1 MGKLLLTILKFISEK
16 LRWLVLITLVL
27 LLASWV
33 QHEWQALEKIQQF
46 KEQQQQAQ
54 ALVQKRHAELL
65 AAQHKTAQMSQQL
78 LDELDHKKN
87 LMQRLQLELNQLREQ
102 RQELWDEHW
111 LTRKNPLSATSQQL
125 REYNLKISVLS
136 SQLKLSQQAYSAW
149 QQKVISSPE
158 IAQNRQLLT
167 ELAQSQQVLNQL
179 SASIISAENSVNS
192 SLVKQLKEA
201 TIDVLPI
208 ALSILLS
215 LILLPIIL
223 KVFLYF
229 GIAPLASALPAIRL
243 LAEPNNTQL
252 PPTQTGYCSSHSL
265 KIDLAPTQELLLH
278 PDYLQSFSQQ
288 AQKTTQ
294 WFLNPSIPLTSW
306 AAGLVTLVRL
316 RGEHTETIQ
325 LASMYHA
332 FEELVIIDIPQGT
345 SMVCK
350 PHGLV
355 GVIKSREQAVHISKH
370 WRLLSLHGWLTLQL
384 RYLVFHGAC
393 QLIIKGSGGVVV
405 EQATHSRL
413 IQQNATL
420 GFSSHVGYS
429 NYRCETFMSYYL
441 GKDTLFNDRFSGTSG
456 IYFYEQSPHHQAPQH
471 QQSRKLGGMWDAVLK
486 VFGI

>member
-1 MGKLLLTILKFISEK
+1 MGKLLLTLLRFASEK
-16 LRWLVLITLVL
+16 LRWLVLIIVVL
-27 LLASWV
+27 LLASWLK
-33 QHEWQALEKIQQF
+33 HEWQALEKTQQF
-46 KEQQQQAQ
+46 KQQQQQAQ

-65 AAQHKTAQMSQQL
+65 AAQQKTAQISQQL
-78 LDELDHKKN
+78 LNELDHKKN

-102 RQELWDEHW
+102 RQALWDEHW
-111 LTRKNPLSATSQQL
+111 LTRKNPLSETSQQL

-136 SQLKLSQQAYSAW
+136 GQLKLSQQAYSAW

-158 IAQNRQLLT
+158 IAKNRQLLS

-179 SASIISAENSVNS
+179 STSIIGAENSVNS

-201 TIDVLPI
+201 TIEILPI
-208 ALSILLS
+208 AISVLLS
-215 LILLPIIL
+215 LIFIPILLKI
-223 KVFLYF
+223 VLYF

-243 LAEPNNTQL
+243 LAEPSNPQL
-252 PPTQTGYCSSHSL
+252 PTINTGHISSHSL

-278 PDYLQSFSQQ
+278 PDYLQSFSQN
-288 AQKTTQ
+288 AQKSTQ

-316 RGEHTETIQ
+316 RGEQSETIQ

-332 FEELVIIDIPQGT
+332 FEELVIIDIPQGA

-350 PHGLV
+350 PRGLV
-355 GVIKSREQAVHISKH
+355 GVIKSREQPVHISKH

-393 QLIIKGSGGVVV
+393 QLIIKGSGGVVI
-405 EQATHSRL
+405 EQATQPRL

-420 GFSSHVGYS
+420 GFSSHVAYS
-429 NYRCETFMSYYL
+429 NYRCETFISYYL
-441 GKDTLFNDRFSGTSG
+441 GKDALFNDRFSGASG
-456 IYFYEQSPHHQAPQH
+456 IYFYEQSPHHQTPQNH
-471 QQSRKLGGMWDAVLK
+471 QSQKMGGVWDAVLK